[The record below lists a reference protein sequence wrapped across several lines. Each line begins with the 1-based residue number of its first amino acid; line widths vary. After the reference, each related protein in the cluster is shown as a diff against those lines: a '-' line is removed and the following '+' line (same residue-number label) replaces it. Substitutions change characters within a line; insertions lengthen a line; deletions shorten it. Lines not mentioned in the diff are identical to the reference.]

1 MLTFLNHK
9 NREEERF
16 TRIVDAYRESIYW
29 YVRRRVISHE
39 DADDVTQEVFI
50 RVYKSLDSLKDEAA
64 EKAWIYRIATNECN
78 RFLTQKYQSAELT
91 EEISNSLME
100 GEYIDYDDAMQVKF
114 QRALQTL
121 SERQRTVFD
130 LRYYEEMPYEQIAQ
144 VLGSEVSTLKATY
157 YVAKQKITDYIL
169 NS

>member
-64 EKAWIYRIATNECN
+64 EKAWIYRIATN
-78 RFLTQKYQSAELT
+78 
-91 EEISNSLME
+91 
-100 GEYIDYDDAMQVKF
+100 
-114 QRALQTL
+114 
-121 SERQRTVFD
+121 
-130 LRYYEEMPYEQIAQ
+130 
-144 VLGSEVSTLKATY
+144 
-157 YVAKQKITDYIL
+157 
-169 NS
+169 

>member
-1 MLTFLNHK
+1 MFNFLK
-9 NREEERF
+9 SKTDEEERF
-16 TRIVDAYRESIYW
+16 TKIVDTYRQPVYW
-29 YVRRRVISHE
+29 YVRRRVINHD

-50 RVYKSLDSLKDEAA
+50 RIYKSLSSLKDPSA

-91 EEISNSLME
+91 EEISNTLME
-100 GEYIDYDDAMQVKF
+100 GEYIDYDEAMSLKF

-121 SERQRTVFD
+121 SEKQRNVFE
-130 LRYYEEMPYEQIAQ
+130 LRYYEEMPYEQIAR
-144 VLGSEVSTLKATY
+144 VLDSEVSTLKATY

>member
-1 MLTFLNHK
+1 
-9 NREEERF
+9 
-16 TRIVDAYRESIYW
+16 
-29 YVRRRVISHE
+29 
-39 DADDVTQEVFI
+39 
-50 RVYKSLDSLKDEAA
+50 
-64 EKAWIYRIATNECN
+64 
-78 RFLTQKYQSAELT
+78 
-91 EEISNSLME
+91 ME